1 MQLTTI
7 LAAATALC
15 ATSASAGCF
24 NTGEHWGDHSEAK
37 FQLASA
43 CGDLKGTYGAGL
55 FKKACRNSRLEKKS
69 FVFQIYN
76 QNAGNAGVTQAQ
88 CEQNIGGIIDNCG
101 HGGKET
107 FGGTEQRYVKRSR
120 AWAWMLLLLNT
131 VRGDPNKDYC

>member
-1 MQLTTI
+1 MQLTTF

-24 NTGEHWGDHSEAK
+24 DTGENWGNHPEAK

-43 CGDLKGTYGAGL
+43 CGDLQGTYGAGQIRD
-55 FKKACRNSRLEKKS
+55 ACRNSRLEEKS
-69 FVFQIYN
+69 FAFQIHN
-76 QNAGNAGVTQAQ
+76 ENGGDAVVTQAQ

-107 FGGTEQRYVKRSR
+107 FGGTVQSQTVDWAIIELLSR
-120 AWAWMLLLLNT
+120 HRHRAALGM
-131 VRGDPNKDYC
+131 RR